1 MPAGGS
7 TMRTWIR
14 SVVALVLIVSASAH
28 AQVDLQAFLRKDRIG
43 DIKLS
48 PDGTYYAATIPLPDR
63 TVLVLMRRADKV
75 LTAKVQGDEHS
86 DIGGFWWVSDERV
99 VVSLAEK
106 YGALDQPLQTGELFA
121 INADGSAG
129 KKLIGHDVGRFLKG
143 EPFRAAYLVDTLP
156 KDPRHV
162 LIATETYTANPR
174 TQIERLNLFTGR
186 RNLISHAPVR
196 RAGFVV
202 DTKGQTRFAQ
212 GADNSNASQLYY
224 RDNDDAEW
232 RLLNDENQSHRV
244 ETPLGFSADGGT
256 AYLQV
261 EYPQGPDAIVALAIA
276 TGEHRELL
284 RDDTVDPYRIL
295 YSPDQSVPVGALFMK
310 DRLYSR
316 FFDEASP
323 LATRYRMLESAFA
336 GAAVVISSSTR
347 DGNLNLVEVWGDRN
361 PGDFYLFNARTRKAD
376 LVFSKAQWLDPAK
389 MASTRAIELDARD
402 GVRLHGYLTLPPSAP
417 GHKLPL
423 LVVPHGGPFGVFDT
437 WGFDS
442 EAQLLA
448 AAGYAV
454 LQVNYRG
461 SGNYGRAFQIAGAGE
476 WGGRMQDDLTDATRW
491 AIAQDIADP
500 ARICIYGASYGGY
513 AALMG
518 VAKEPAL
525 YRCAVGYVGVYDLPK
540 LHEDDADLARWAA
553 AWADQ
558 WLGDPAQLAA
568 RSPNRL
574 AEQIKVPVFLAAGGL
589 DETAPIKH
597 SRMMDEALRKAGVPV
612 ETLYYPTEGHG
623 FYAEPHRREF
633 YTRLLD
639 FLHRQIGGATAL
651 SAVDPH

>member
-1 MPAGGS
+1 MAL
-7 TMRTWIR
+7 
-14 SVVALVLIVSASAH
+14 ALVISASAH

-48 PDGTYYAATIPLPDR
+48 PDGAFYAATIPLPDR
-63 TVLVLMRRADKV
+63 TVLVIMRRADKA

-106 YGALDQPLQTGELFA
+106 FGALDQPLRTGELFA
-121 INADGSAG
+121 INADGSDG
-129 KKLIGHDVGRFLKG
+129 KKLIGHDITRYLKG
-143 EPFRAAYLVDTLP
+143 EALRAAQLVDTLP
-156 KDPRHV
+156 KDARHV
-162 LIATETYTANPR
+162 LIATETFNANPS

-186 RNLISHAPVR
+186 RNLIAHAPVR
-196 RAGFVV
+196 RARFVV
-202 DTKGQTRFAQ
+202 DAKGQTRFAK
-212 GADNSNASQLYY
+212 GADSSNASLLYY
-224 RDNDDAEW
+224 RDNDKAEW
-232 RLLNDENQSHRV
+232 RLLNDEGKSHRV

-256 AYLQV
+256 AYVQV
-261 EYPQGPDAIVALAIA
+261 DYPQGPDAIVAMAIA
-276 TGEHRELL
+276 SGERRELL
-284 RDDTVDPYRIL
+284 RDEIVDPFRII
-295 YSPDQSVPVGALFMK
+295 YSPDQSAPVGALYMK
-310 DRLYSR
+310 DHLYSR

-323 LATRYRMLESAFA
+323 LATRYRMLERAFA
-336 GAAVVISSSTR
+336 GAAVMITSSTR
-347 DGNLNLVEVWGDRN
+347 DGQLNLVEVWGDRN
-361 PGDFYLFNARTRKAD
+361 PGDFYLFNAQTRKAD
-376 LVFSKAQWLDPAK
+376 LVFSRAQWLNPAK

-402 GVRLHGYLTLPPSAP
+402 GLRLHGYLTAPPAAP
-417 GHKLPL
+417 EHKLPL
-423 LVVPHGGPFGVFDT
+423 LVVPHGGPFAVFDT

-442 EAQLLA
+442 ETQMLA

-454 LQVNYRG
+454 LRLNYRG
-461 SGNYGRAFQIAGAGE
+461 SGNYGRAFQIAGASE

-491 AIAQDIADP
+491 AIAQEIADP
-500 ARICIYGASYGGY
+500 ERICIYGASYGGY

-518 VAKEPAL
+518 VAKEPTL
-525 YRCAVGYVGVYDLPK
+525 YRCAVGYVGVYDLPQ
-540 LHEDDADLARWAA
+540 LHEDDADLARWAE
-553 AWADQ
+553 AWANE

-574 AEQIKVPVFLAAGGL
+574 AAQIKVPVFLAAGGL

-597 SRMMDEALRKAGVPV
+597 SRMLEKALRKAGVPV

-651 SAVDPH
+651 PVADPG